1 MTDHKLSFIFYEV
14 GTILCLV
21 AMVLGP
27 AGIENWSVAASIVAV
42 FLACTGIYLAFSSW
56 TDSPRGRPTPEP
68 EETDGLEYAEQKEE
82 SPDTLVEWEQI
93 EELCK
98 EKEEGE
104 TPLS

>member
-14 GTILCLV
+14 GTILCVV

-56 TDSPRGRPTPEP
+56 TVPPRGRPTLEQ
-68 EETDGLEYAEQKEE
+68 EETDGLECVGLKEE
-82 SPDTLVEWEQI
+82 APDTPVEGEQI
-93 EELCK
+93 VEPCE
-98 EKEEGE
+98 EKEEDKE
-104 TPLS
+104 PLL

>member
-14 GTILCLV
+14 GTILCVV

-56 TDSPRGRPTPEP
+56 APPVRTSGAKES
-68 EETDGLEYAEQKEE
+68 EEGELCDAGQKEE
-82 SPDTLVEWEQI
+82 APVDVESETD
-93 EELCK
+93 LCE
-98 EKEEGE
+98 EKEEDKA
-104 TPLS
+104 PLL